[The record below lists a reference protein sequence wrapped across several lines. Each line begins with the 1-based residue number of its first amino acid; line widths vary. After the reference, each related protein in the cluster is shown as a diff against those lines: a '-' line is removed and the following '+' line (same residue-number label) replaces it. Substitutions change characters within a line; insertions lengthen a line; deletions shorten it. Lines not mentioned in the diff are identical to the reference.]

1 MNRLAGITA
10 VVAPLAVVGGL
21 LLSLGGGGRAQAQTV
36 EPVEPGALFV
46 TGSATVTATPDEA
59 TIDITVSALELGAV
73 QAITTA
79 SNAMND
85 VIDAVIVEGV
95 AVKDIRTTNVSLRP
109 EYEFALSRRI
119 LVGFRFSNSIRVT
132 VRDTDSVG
140 PVIDRAVSAGGDLV
154 SLGNIAFQVSNRSAL
169 EDRARLS
176 AIDDAI
182 AKAEAMAARAGVVL
196 GRAISIR
203 EVGFATPFA
212 VPFEAA
218 PDVGF
223 ATPIFTGTDDII
235 VRVEMQFEIL

>member
-10 VVAPLAVVGGL
+10 VVAALAVVGGL

-36 EPVEPGALFV
+36 EPVEPGALF
-46 TGSATVTATPDEA
+46 
-59 TIDITVSALELGAV
+59 
-73 QAITTA
+73 
-79 SNAMND
+79 
-85 VIDAVIVEGV
+85 V

>member
-10 VVAPLAVVGGL
+10 VAAALAVGGGL

-46 TGSATVTATPDEA
+46 TGSATVTAAPDEA

-85 VIDAVIVEGV
+85 VIAAVFAEG
-95 AVKDIRTTNVSLRP
+95 
-109 EYEFALSRRI
+109 
-119 LVGFRFSNSIRVT
+119 VT

-182 AKAEAMAARAGVVL
+182 AKADAMAARAGVVL

-203 EVGFATPFA
+203 EVGFATPFE

-218 PDVGF
+218 PDVGL